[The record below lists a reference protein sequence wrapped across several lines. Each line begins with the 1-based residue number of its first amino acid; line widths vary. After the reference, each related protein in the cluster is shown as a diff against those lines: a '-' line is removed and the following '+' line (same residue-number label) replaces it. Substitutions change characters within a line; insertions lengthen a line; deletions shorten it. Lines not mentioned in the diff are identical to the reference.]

1 MNWKPN
7 RKHLCALQ
15 AALIYIWLTD
25 LSPLTETDTYYSV
38 YLLCG
43 LAGFACLLTNRRQ
56 TVKQPTALKVF
67 AGLFALAVVM
77 GNYELYQ
84 PFYAL
89 QSKLNLVLDLAGGYC
104 VGFQVLSTMGGRLPL
119 RRDRRERKHPAAV
132 FWVVF
137 GVIAVIDLV
146 YLFGARYPGVLTTDS
161 YSTVSQILNG
171 DYNNT
176 MPFWHTMLVQVFV
189 KIGLALFGEINRA
202 VALYHVFQIF
212 FLAAVFAYTIV
223 TLYQIGVPW
232 GCLGAVFCLYGLL
245 PYNIVYSVT
254 LWKDIPFGASAL
266 LMATAFYRLLKGVGK
281 ETRNWGTFILG
292 ALGLSLLRTNGWF
305 AMLAVLV
312 LLILI
317 LHKEHKKL
325 LWILTAVLAVSWVM
339 INPVLWLLKVPK
351 TNVVEAFAVPMQQ
364 IARVVSQEREL
375 KPEEEALL
383 GEIFDLEKMKEVY
396 DPQTVDPVKFE
407 TFRYGKTDD
416 IRQHKWEYLRL
427 YLTLGIRYPAD
438 YWKAWVEETRGYWNG
453 GYFYWIYPARSSQS
467 PVLGIVHSGENR
479 IVTAAFGAW
488 FRALEK
494 PAALEPL
501 YSIGLQVWIVIAC
514 CLINALKK
522 NRQWLIGVPVL
533 VLLVGLWLGTPV
545 YSEFRYAYPII
556 LTTPLILMTT
566 LYSPEK

>member
-1 MNWKPN
+1 MKLD
-7 RKHLCALQ
+7 RKYRNLLQ
-15 AALIYIWLTD
+15 AVLIYIWLTD

-43 LAGFACLLTNRRQ
+43 LAGFACLLANRRQ
-56 TVKQPTALKVF
+56 PGKQPAARKVF
-67 AGLFALAVVM
+67 AGLFSLAVVM

-104 VGFQVLSTMGGRLPL
+104 VGFQVLSAMGGRLPL
-119 RRDRRERKHPAAV
+119 RRDTRQRKHPAAV

-137 GVIAVIDLV
+137 GVIAVIDLA

-171 DYNNT
+171 NYNNT

-281 ETRNWGTFILG
+281 ETRNWVTFILG

-317 LHKEHKKL
+317 LRREHKKL
-325 LWILTAVLAVSWVM
+325 LWVLAAVLAVSWVM

-427 YLTLGIRYPAD
+427 YLTLGVRYPAD

-556 LTTPLILMTT
+556 LTMPLILMTT

>member
-1 MNWKPN
+1 MKYNS
-7 RKHLCALQ
+7 RYLRVLQ
-15 AALIYIWLTD
+15 GILIFVWLTD

-43 LAGFACLLTNRRQ
+43 LAGLACLMDGRGREK
-56 TVKQPTALKVF
+56 KQPVSIRIF
-67 AGLFALAVVM
+67 AGLFSLAVVM

-84 PFYAL
+84 PFHAL

-104 VGFQVLSTMGGRLPL
+104 VGFQVLSAMFSRLPL
-119 RRDRRERKHPAAV
+119 RRDTRQRKHPAAV
-132 FWVVF
+132 FWAVF
-137 GVIAVIDLV
+137 GVIAVIDLA

-171 DYNNT
+171 SYNNT

-281 ETRNWGTFILG
+281 ETRNWVTFILG

-427 YLTLGIRYPAD
+427 YLTLGVRYPAD

-514 CLINALKK
+514 CLVNALKK
-522 NRQWLIGVPVL
+522 DRQWLIGVPVL
-533 VLLVGLWLGTPV
+533 VLLGGLWLGTPV

-556 LTTPLILMTT
+556 LTMPLILMTT

>member
-132 FWVVF
+132 LWGAFA
-137 GVIAVIDLV
+137 VIAVIDLA

-171 DYNNT
+171 NYNNT

-254 LWKDIPFGASAL
+254 LWKDIPFGAAAL

-281 ETRNWGTFILG
+281 ETRNWVTFILG

-317 LHKEHKKL
+317 LRREHKKL
-325 LWILTAVLAVSWVM
+325 LWVLAAVLAVSWVM

-383 GEIFDLEKMKEVY
+383 SEIFDLEKMKEVY

-427 YLTLGIRYPAD
+427 YLTLGARYPAD

>member
-7 RKHLCALQ
+7 SKHLCALQ
-15 AALIYIWLTD
+15 AVLIFVWLTD

-43 LAGFACLLTNRRQ
+43 LAGLACLLANRQQ
-56 TVKQPTALKVF
+56 TAKQPAALKIF
-67 AGLFALAVVM
+67 AGLFTLAVVM

-84 PFYAL
+84 PFSAL
-89 QSKLNLVLDLAGGYC
+89 QNKLNLVLDLAGGYC
-104 VGFQVLSTMGGRLPL
+104 VGFQVLFAMHSRLPL
-119 RRDRRERKHPAAV
+119 RRDTRERKHPAAV
-132 FWVVF
+132 FWAVF
-137 GVIAVIDLV
+137 GVIAVIDLA

-171 DYNNT
+171 NYNNT

-202 VALYHVFQIF
+202 MALYHVFQIF
-212 FLAAVFAYTIV
+212 FLAAVFAYAIV
-223 TLYQIGVPW
+223 TLYQIGVPRFF
-232 GCLGAVFCLYGLL
+232 LGAAFFVYGLL

-266 LMATAFYRLLKGVGK
+266 LLATAFYRLLKSVGK
-281 ETRNWGTFILG
+281 SQPNWAAFILG
-292 ALGLSLLRTNGWF
+292 ALGVSLLRTNGWF
-305 AMLAVLV
+305 AMLAVWVLLLV
-312 LLILI
+312 LLR
-317 LHKEHKKL
+317 KENKRL
-325 LWILTAVLAVSWVM
+325 VWVLAAVLAVSWVM

-351 TNVVEAFAVPMQQ
+351 TNIIEAFAVPMQQ
-364 IARVVSQEREL
+364 IARVVTEEREL

-383 GEIFDLEKMKEVY
+383 SEIFDLEKMKEVY

-407 TFRYGKTDD
+407 TFQYGKTDY
-416 IRQHKWEYLRL
+416 IREHKWEYLRL
-427 YLTLGIRYPAD
+427 YLTLGARYPAD
-438 YWKAWVEETRGYWNG
+438 YWRAWVEETRGYWNG
-453 GYFYWIYPARSSQS
+453 GYFYWIYPAQSSQS

-488 FRALEK
+488 FRSLEK
-494 PAALEPL
+494 PAALEML

-514 CLINALKK
+514 CLVNALKK
-522 NRQWLIGVPVL
+522 DRGWLIGVPVL

-545 YSEFRYAYPII
+545 YSEFRYAYPVM
-556 LTTPLILMTT
+556 LTAPLILLTT
-566 LYSPEK
+566 LYSPKK